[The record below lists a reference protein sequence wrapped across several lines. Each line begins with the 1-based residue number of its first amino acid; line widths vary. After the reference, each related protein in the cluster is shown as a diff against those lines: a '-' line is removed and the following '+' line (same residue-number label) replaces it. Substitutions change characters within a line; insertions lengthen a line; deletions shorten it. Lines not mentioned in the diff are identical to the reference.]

1 MKIAITGAA
10 GQLGRDLLDELA
22 PWHDCH
28 GLTRAEA
35 DITDYAALSHSF
47 ERLQPD
53 LVIHSAA
60 YTDVDGCERDPD
72 RAYQVNAIGT
82 WNVAA
87 AAHACGAAVAMVS
100 TDFVFDGA
108 KREPYT
114 EFDATHPLSHY
125 GASKLAGEQAAQA
138 ANPRTYVIRTQWLYG
153 VHGKN
158 FPYAI
163 LRAAARGEVKVV
175 ADQVG
180 APTYSPDLA
189 RMIGQIIATPRY
201 GIYHANNAGSC
212 SWYEFAVELYRLA
225 GLDPAILQPIPSAEY
240 PSPTRRP
247 SYSLLRRCAL
257 ELMGM
262 DNARPWQTA
271 AREFIEGA
279 RAAGTLPVP

>member
-1 MKIAITGAA
+1 
-10 GQLGRDLLDELA
+10 
-22 PWHDCH
+22 
-28 GLTRAEA
+28 
-35 DITDYAALSHSF
+35 
-47 ERLQPD
+47 
-53 LVIHSAA
+53 VIHCAA

-72 RAYQVNAIGT
+72 RAYRVNAAGA

-87 AAHACGAAVAMVS
+87 AAHACHAAVAVLS

-108 KREPYT
+108 QREPYT

-125 GASKLAGEQAAQA
+125 GASKRSGEQAAMA

-153 VHGKN
+153 VYGRN

-163 LRAAARGEVKVV
+163 LRAAQRGEVKVV

-189 RMIGQIIATPRY
+189 RTIGQIIATPRY
-201 GIYHANNAGSC
+201 GVYHANNAGSC
-212 SWYEFAVELYRLA
+212 SWYDFSVELYRLA
-225 GLDPAILQPIPSAEY
+225 GLDPAILHAIPSAEY

-247 SYSLLRRCAL
+247 AYSVLRRYAL
-257 ELMGM
+257 ELMGL
-262 DNARPWQTA
+262 DDARPWQEA

-279 RAAGTLPVP
+279 RAAGKL

>member
-10 GQLGRDLLDELA
+10 GQLGRDLLAELA
-22 PWHDCH
+22 PRHDCH

-35 DITDYAALSHSF
+35 DVTDYAALSGCLDSL
-47 ERLQPD
+47 RPD

-60 YTDVDGCERDPD
+60 YTDVDGCEREPD
-72 RAYQVNAIGT
+72 RAYRVNAIGA

-87 AAHACGAAVAMVS
+87 AAHACGAAVAVIS

-114 EFDATHPLSHY
+114 EFDATNPLSHY
-125 GASKLAGEQAAQA
+125 GASKRAAEQAAMA
-138 ANPRTYVIRTQWLYG
+138 ANPRSYVIRTQWLYG
-153 VHGKN
+153 VHGRN

-225 GLDPAILQPIPSAEY
+225 GLDPTILRPIPSSEY
-240 PSPTRRP
+240 PTPTHRP
-247 SYSLLRRCAL
+247 AYSVLRRYAL
-257 ELMGM
+257 QPMGL
-262 DNARPWQTA
+262 DDVRPWQEA
-271 AREFIEGA
+271 ARQFIEEA
-279 RAAGTLPVP
+279 RAAGKL

>member
-1 MKIAITGAA
+1 MRIIITGAE
-10 GQLGRDLLDELA
+10 GQLGRDLLSELGTE
-22 PWHDCH
+22 HDCR
-28 GLTRAEA
+28 GMTRPDG
-35 DITDYAALSHSF
+35 DITDYSAVARIFNTL
-47 ERLQPD
+47 RPD
-53 LVIHSAA
+53 LVIHCAA

-72 RAYQVNAIGT
+72 RAYRVNAAGA

-87 AAHACGAAVAMVS
+87 AAHACHAAVAVLS

-108 KREPYT
+108 QREPYT

-125 GASKLAGEQAAQA
+125 GASKRSGEQAAMA

-153 VHGKN
+153 VYGRN

-163 LRAAARGEVKVV
+163 LRAAQRGEEKVV

-225 GLDPAILQPIPSAEY
+225 GLDPSILRPIPSSES

-247 SYSLLRRCAL
+247 AYSVLRRYAL
-257 ELMGM
+257 ELMGL
-262 DNARPWQTA
+262 DDARPWQEA
-271 AREFIEGA
+271 ARDFIEGA
-279 RAAGTLPVP
+279 RAAA